1 MLWSTVFYCVPPCYA
16 VVFMLIC
23 RRHRDPRPVWEF
35 NSQATGAVLH
45 FVRIYK
51 KHCCWILT
59 SNKCCFHFTILR
71 IPTRCTLENQINI
84 TIAIPK
90 FSSWGCWPFKF
101 HLLFFSSFFWRVA
114 AIFAGLALFTGI
126 HGYKPRL
133 YAFSPAQS
141 GCQQSGATWTH
152 CAGCYQP
159 LIFPPN
165 FSNFPLCWLLPTF
178 DFYPQ
183 FFQFSIVLVVTNL
196 WFFPILF
203 PYFGTGQRFTYAL
216 YQPLIF
222 PIQFPPFFGTI

>member
-1 MLWSTVFYCVPPCYA
+1 M
-16 VVFMLIC
+16 
-23 RRHRDPRPVWEF
+23 
-35 NSQATGAVLH
+35 
-45 FVRIYK
+45 
-51 KHCCWILT
+51 CWNLT
-59 SNKCCFHFTILR
+59 SNNCCFHFTTLH

-159 LIFPPN
+159 LIF
-165 FSNFPLCWLLPTF
+165 SNSVPLFWNGAKGYLCALPTF
-178 DFYPQ
+178 DF
-183 FFQFSIVLVVTNL
+183 SNSVS
-196 WFFPILF
+196 
-203 PYFGTGQRFTYAL
+203 AL
-216 YQPLIF
+216 YWNYLI
-222 PIQFPPFFGTI
+222 ISKSYIIRVHR